1 MTTSKYSGP
10 DRRSGG
16 PDLCQEIEMLREH
29 IDSRFDALESKVN
42 PMHEYYVTAKVGAG
56 VVKWLAGI
64 GLPVGAVWA
73 WFTHGPKA

>member
-1 MTTSKYSGP
+1 
-10 DRRSGG
+10 
-16 PDLCQEIEMLREH
+16 MLREH